1 MAKNRLV
8 WKRGREGRIVLRLV
22 LQIKGKGSR
31 NMLFLSPFVSSS
43 LLKSVVDV
51 SESCLFTRAL
61 LKAGIGALLC
71 LNTQCSPTVTSL
83 K

>member
-1 MAKNRLV
+1 M
-8 WKRGREGRIVLRLV
+8 VLGLV

-31 NMLFLSPFVSSS
+31 DTLFLSPFVSFRP
-43 LLKSVVDV
+43 LKSAVDV
-51 SESCLFTRAL
+51 GESCLFTRVL
-61 LKAGIGALLC
+61 LKAGIGVLLC

>member
-1 MAKNRLV
+1 MVKNRFV

-22 LQIKGKGSR
+22 LEIKGNGSG
-31 NMLFLSPFVSSS
+31 NTLFLSPFVSSR

-51 SESCLFTRAL
+51 SESCLFTRVL

-71 LNTQCSPTVTSL
+71 LNTQCSPKVTSL